1 MQVRLL
7 GPVTATDGVE
17 IPIGGPRVRALL
29 ALLTLEAGRP
39 VPVARLIDRIWDEQ
53 LPVDAVNALQTL
65 VKRLRSSLPDRV
77 IRHDSGYSLTLDPE
91 AADVHRFTA
100 ALAAGRAFLVAGQA
114 GQAAE
119 RLDAALAEWRGAPL
133 ADVAESP
140 GLHTLALEL
149 TDQRLVAIELRAD
162 AYRLLGRSGE
172 VLHELAAEAAA
183 HPFRE
188 TLAARLIT
196 ALNAVG
202 RRSEAIR
209 MFERIE
215 ELLHTEL
222 GTAPAAVLREAMA
235 EVRFAPSEDGVA
247 QTDAGA
253 VTPIF
258 PAARAS
264 SDTIGVGTESTA
276 GQVNSANWPIP
287 ATLPRRFTSFVG
299 RGADVD
305 GVARMLGACRVV
317 TLVGTGGVGKTRLAT
332 ETIEAHADDWPDGRV
347 FVELAVLDRE
357 RPDRADPATVGRTI
371 LTALGHLDQPD
382 PGDDWLET
390 LCHTLRDRRMLLMLD
405 NCEHVAASTAQATA
419 ALLQRLPLLTVL
431 ATSREALGIDG
442 ERLYPV
448 RTLPLPAADAT
459 RAEAD
464 SSAAVRLFTDRA
476 AAVRP
481 DFALTEDNCADL
493 CALVRGLDG
502 LPLAIELAAARM
514 QALPLRE
521 ITARL
526 TDRFRLLTSSA
537 RYAVPRHRTL
547 LAAVAWSW
555 ELLTEPEAELAR
567 RFSIFACGATLDAI
581 IRTCGAD
588 PIDVLASLV
597 AKSLIEFDGE
607 RYRMAETIR
616 AYAAG
621 QLEISGRS
629 DLMART
635 FADYAIE
642 FTDAAAVGLLG
653 PAQHDWLRRLSA
665 DHGNLEAALRWA
677 IRTGDSARALR
688 LHGNLAWFWMLCG
701 YHEVLTAYRDEVL
714 ALVGDRPP
722 DGCAGAYLASR
733 YAAGLPPQVLGI
745 WWMRI
750 DCDAV
755 EFERLVRI
763 AMAEAHPPHPI
774 FVLILALRSK
784 VDGDSRLLAECTA
797 AEDNWLRGNAL
808 LLESYEALGG
818 DTPRSGLP
826 MLEAAVECLGRHG
839 DPRSHTRALIA
850 CARFH
855 LRFSGLD
862 TAAPIIARAVDL
874 LVDELSVSEQVGV
887 LSQAAGMHLFAGDI
901 DGGAQYLDRA
911 QGLPAERL
919 APVVRQSLAANQA
932 QLASLRG
939 DPQRAI
945 ALFRQL
951 PGPLL
956 PPGPAPLVPHDAIRL
971 IDPVEHLLLYAAA
984 LTEAGLLD
992 DAARELAPARA
1003 LAQPAFP
1010 VLLAAIA
1017 AGYAVLAVAHGAF
1030 EQAARIV
1037 GVVERINQRTGIR
1050 LVGADLRRAREGAR
1064 AALTPERFA
1073 AECAVGT
1080 ATGDAQIIDLL
1091 DRGPATAAEPLLCGD
1106 SRLTV

>member
-1 MQVRLL
+1 M
-7 GPVTATDGVE
+7 TATDDVE

-39 VPVARLIDRIWDEQ
+39 VPVARLIDRIWDEN

-65 VKRLRSSLPDRV
+65 VKRLRTRLPDRV

-91 AADVHRFTA
+91 AADVHRFTTA
-100 ALAAGRAFLVAGQA
+100 LAEGRALLAAGHAER
-114 GQAAE
+114 AAE
-119 RLDAALAEWRGAPL
+119 RLDAALGEWRGAPL

-149 TDQRLVAIELRAD
+149 TDQRLAAIELRAD
-162 AYRLLGRSGE
+162 AYRTLGRSGE
-172 VLHELAAEAAA
+172 VLHELAAEVAA

-196 ALNAVG
+196 ALHAVG

-209 MFERIE
+209 TFVRIE
-215 ELLHTEL
+215 ELLRGEL
-222 GTAPAAVLREAMA
+222 GTAPAAVLREALA
-235 EVRFAPSEDGVA
+235 EVRDAPPNDGED
-247 QTDAGA
+247 TK
-253 VTPIF
+253 
-258 PAARAS
+258 
-264 SDTIGVGTESTA
+264 STA
-276 GQVNSANWPIP
+276 WQSSSVRPDPSSPIEALPSLRNALPSVSNPLPSA
-287 ATLPRRFTSFVG
+287 LPRRFTSFVG
-299 RGADVD
+299 RDADVD
-305 GVARMLGACRVV
+305 GIALMLSVSRVV

-332 ETIEAHADDWPDGRV
+332 ETIEAHAGDWPDGCV
-347 FVELAVLDRE
+347 FVELAVLERE
-357 RPDRADPATVGRTI
+357 RPGRADPAVVGRTI
-371 LTALGHLDQPD
+371 LTALGHVDQRSE
-382 PGDDWLET
+382 PGGGWLET

-405 NCEHVAASTAQATA
+405 NCEHVAASTAQVTS

-442 ERLYPV
+442 ERLHPV

-459 RAEAD
+459 RAEAE

-481 DFALTEDNCADL
+481 DFAVTEDNCADL

-502 LPLAIELAAARM
+502 LPLAIELAAARL

-567 RFSIFACGATLDAI
+567 RFSIFACGATLAAI
-581 IRTCGAD
+581 LRTCGAD
-588 PIDVLASLV
+588 TIDVLAALV

-607 RYRMAETIR
+607 RYRMAETVR

-621 QLEISGRS
+621 QLELSGES
-629 DLMART
+629 GLLART

-642 FTDAAAVGLLG
+642 FTDAAATGLLG

-665 DHGNLEAALRWA
+665 DHGNLEAALRWT
-677 IRTGDSARALR
+677 IRTGDGARALR
-688 LHGNLAWFWMLCG
+688 LHGNLAWFWVLCG
-701 YHEVLTAYRDEVL
+701 YHEVLTAYRGEVL
-714 ALVGDRPP
+714 ALIGDHPP

-750 DCDAV
+750 DGDAV
-755 EFERLVRI
+755 EFERLVRT
-763 AMAEAHPPHPI
+763 AMTEAHPPHPI
-774 FVLILALRSK
+774 FVLILALRRK
-784 VDGDSRLLAECTA
+784 VDGDGELLAECTA
-797 AEDNWLRGNAL
+797 AEDGWLRGNAL
-808 LLESYEALGG
+808 LLHSYDALGG

-826 MLEAAVECLGRHG
+826 MLMEAVECLGRHG

-855 LRFSGLD
+855 IRFSGLD

-887 LSQAAGMHLFAGDI
+887 LSQAAGMHLYAGDI
-901 DGGAQYLDRA
+901 DGGAPYLARA
-911 QGLPAERL
+911 QDLPADRL

-932 QLASLRG
+932 QLALLRG

-951 PGPLL
+951 PGSLL
-956 PPGPAPLVPHDAIRL
+956 PPGRAPLVPHDAIRV

-984 LTEAGLLD
+984 LTEAGQLD
-992 DAARELAPARA
+992 DAARELASVRA

-1017 AGYAVLAVAHGAF
+1017 GGYALLEVAHGAF
-1030 EQAARIV
+1030 EHAARIV

-1050 LVGADLRRAREGAR
+1050 LVGADLRRARDRAR
-1064 AALTPERFA
+1064 TALTPERFA
-1073 AECAVGT
+1073 AACAIGA
-1080 ATGDAQIIDLL
+1080 ATENPQIIDLL
-1091 DRGPATAAEPLLCGD
+1091 DRAPASETEPYLRGD
-1106 SRLTV
+1106 SPLTV